1 MTEASELFGKFQ
13 EFWRAGKDARLSM
26 EGTYLGG
33 WSGRKALLWQAPAGS
48 ET

>member
-26 EGTYLGG
+26 EGDLSRGVVREEGLAVAGT
-33 WSGRKALLWQAPAGS
+33 SWQ
-48 ET
+48 